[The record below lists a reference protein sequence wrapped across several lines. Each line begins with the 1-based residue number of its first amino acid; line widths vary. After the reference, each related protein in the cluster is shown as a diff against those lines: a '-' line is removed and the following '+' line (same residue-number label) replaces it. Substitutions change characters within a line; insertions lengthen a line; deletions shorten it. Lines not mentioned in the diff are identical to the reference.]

1 MPSAGGPSLSSA
13 NAMYTLS
20 LSGCMLQHFTCHASV
35 FLKAESMNTR
45 YLVIDGYCLMHRDPS
60 LVHLIQEN
68 LMLARQRLVRDVAAT
83 GDAFADAITI
93 VFDGRT
99 GSGDGFAGT
108 GVTVVFSASGESAD
122 TVIERMISQ
131 SEEAEEFTVV
141 TSDRA
146 IIDIVTAAG
155 ARIVSCDMFLEYR
168 KEGEQRAR
176 RQIRRTSGK
185 APNQLGDYF
194 PE

>member
-1 MPSAGGPSLSSA
+1 
-13 NAMYTLS
+13 
-20 LSGCMLQHFTCHASV
+20 
-35 FLKAESMNTR
+35 MNTK

-68 LMLARQRLVRDVAAT
+68 LMLARQRLVRDVAAS
-83 GDAFADAITI
+83 GDAFADDITI

-99 GSGDGFAGT
+99 GSGEGFEGS
-108 GVTVVFSASGESAD
+108 GVTVLFSAPGESAD
-122 TVIERMISQ
+122 TVIERMIAQ
-131 SEEAEEFTVV
+131 SEEAADYTVV

-155 ARIVSCDMFLEYR
+155 ARIVSCGMFLEYR
-168 KEGEQRAR
+168 KEGEHRAR
-176 RQIRRTSGK
+176 RQIRRSTGK

-194 PE
+194 PD